1 LRVDEDPG
9 FRTLVVVE
17 DGVEGG
23 FGAGEGLVVEAGG
36 LAELGMGEA
45 FAFAVEDQLG
55 VVDEGH
61 AVGCGEVLRAGTDEV
76 DVGTFFEDEAGGL
89 NGVAEAFDAGDAA
102 GLHAAT
108 VHEEGV
114 KLYAAVGGEKAAA
127 ASVEGGV
134 VFEDGDG
141 GFDGVESRRAA
152 GEKSVTGFE
161 SLADTGQVSG
171 SSVGG
176 NGPCATVNE
185 ESWGVGGG
193 GHLAIV
199 EHSAEERQGRILVGK
214 TKKL

>member
-1 LRVDEDPG
+1 
-9 FRTLVVVE
+9 
-17 DGVEGG
+17 
-23 FGAGEGLVVEAGG
+23 
-36 LAELGMGEA
+36 MGEA
-45 FAFAVEDQLG
+45 LALAVENEFG
-55 VVDEGH
+55 VRDEGH
-61 AVGCGEVLRAGTDEV
+61 AVGVGKLLCSVTDEV
-76 DVGTFFEDEAGGL
+76 DVRTFFEDEACGL
-89 NGVAEAFDAGDAA
+89 NGIAEVLDAGHAA
-102 GLHAAT
+102 SLHAAA
-108 VHEEGV
+108 VHEESIE
-114 KLYAAVGGEKAAA
+114 LDAAVGGEKAAA